1 LASTDPNPAILIA
14 VSWQALNRALAGPA
28 ETRLCDCTVMV
39 LFAGF
44 YVEANLNYVVAQL
57 GRTNDMRAFLG
68 QPYPGLQDKLAWF
81 YNEYVARTRA
91 VDKKTLYRRGIR
103 LKLRRRFPGFAQLYR
118 FRNDLA
124 HGIVNSSARSL
135 AKAQGLRK
143 QAKGVVASLFA
154 IAARHGHAIP
164 TPIDYYKAIGMQQP
178 ITPPNL
184 RLQPTAAA
192 QP

>member
-1 LASTDPNPAILIA
+1 
-14 VSWQALNRALAGPA
+14 
-28 ETRLCDCTVMV
+28 MV

-57 GRTNDMRAFLG
+57 GRTKDMRAFLG
-68 QPYPGLQDKLAWF
+68 QRYPGLQDKLAWF
-81 YNEYVARTRA
+81 YNEYAARTRA
-91 VDKKTLYRRGIR
+91 ADKKTLYRRGIR

-124 HGIVNSSARSL
+124 HGVVNSSARSL
-135 AKAQGLRK
+135 AKAHCLRK
-143 QAKGVVASLFA
+143 QAKDVVTSLFA

-164 TPIDYYKAIGMQQP
+164 TPIDYYKAIGMQRP
-178 ITPPNL
+178 ITLPNI